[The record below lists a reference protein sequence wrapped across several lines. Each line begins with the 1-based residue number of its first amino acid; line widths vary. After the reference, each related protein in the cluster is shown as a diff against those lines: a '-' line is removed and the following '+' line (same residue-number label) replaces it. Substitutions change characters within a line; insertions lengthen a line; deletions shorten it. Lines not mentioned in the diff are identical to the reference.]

1 MSSQSPVVR
10 SMYEHSVSAVAEYFT
25 YFRRDLRELP
35 ETVLFDVYMKL
46 FAENKL
52 CILGVEFSDL
62 NIFSRLLK
70 INNSRVMLIKCFQ
83 ALQCHGTRLAYDL
96 AQSYNI
102 KASYCQDKYSSKDS
116 AIEIGIRLGGFL
128 IDTGWFME
136 SIMVLRKCRELC
148 FSLPDNL
155 PAWKKILDCCHKLL
169 LAESSYSQFEG
180 AAVTR
185 KEVEETVEKVK
196 KTDENMCF
204 AAVYTQLSVHSFYLS
219 NYRDA
224 HNWSIEAV
232 QQLTPNTCKRVTVE
246 TLSQA
251 AKACVMKRELRLAE
265 ALIRLAVY
273 TAAETFGTF
282 HPKYAEALTE
292 YGYYLLNSD
301 STRDSVVVY
310 KRALKLKKA
319 VFGEKNLHVAA
330 MKEDLAYAL
339 YVHEY
344 ASGRFNTAN
353 HHATQ
358 AIETLT
364 KLLPEEH
371 LMLASAHR
379 VKALI
384 LEEIALDHMSQFME
398 TQSKLL
404 SEAEKLHQNALRL
417 CLAAFGEYN
426 VQTAKHY
433 GNLGRLY
440 QSMKRYQ
447 EAEQMHLKAI
457 EIKECLL
464 GMDDYEVGLSV
475 GHLASLYN
483 FHMEEYRKAE
493 TLYFRSI
500 NISLK
505 LFSEAYSGLEYDYRG
520 LIHVYTH
527 LNQMD
532 NAEGYLRIIEQ
543 WKRLRQQE
551 VNKDRPPLEHSPP
564 VYTLSQIQG
573 SLEAMKKGLPHPFV

>member
-1 MSSQSPVVR
+1 MVRNEALLQTTRTMQSQSQQTSGTPTLR
-10 SMYEHSVSAVAEYFT
+10 A
-25 YFRRDLRELP
+25 FRDATLCKYGRPTIETDCWSHVENDQLP
-35 ETVLFDVYMKL
+35 
-46 FAENKL
+46 
-52 CILGVEFSDL
+52 
-62 NIFSRLLK
+62 
-70 INNSRVMLIKCFQ
+70 
-83 ALQCHGTRLAYDL
+83 
-96 AQSYNI
+96 
-102 KASYCQDKYSSKDS
+102 
-116 AIEIGIRLGGFL
+116 
-128 IDTGWFME
+128 
-136 SIMVLRKCRELC
+136 
-148 FSLPDNL
+148 
-155 PAWKKILDCCHKLL
+155 LL

-398 TQSKLL
+398 T
-404 SEAEKLHQNALRL
+404 R
-417 CLAAFGEYN
+417 
-426 VQTAKHY
+426 
-433 GNLGRLY
+433 
-440 QSMKRYQ
+440 
-447 EAEQMHLKAI
+447 
-457 EIKECLL
+457 
-464 GMDDYEVGLSV
+464 
-475 GHLASLYN
+475 
-483 FHMEEYRKAE
+483 
-493 TLYFRSI
+493 
-500 NISLK
+500 LK

-573 SLEAMKKGLPHPFV
+573 SLEASDLKFKILSEVCQFGFFEYSQTLLTNSTRKFNLHTQPENSTAFGTLRRIATRRSAAFGAAARIWWRAASGPGTSPSAATATDPITLHTAIALCDCKCPPPPLQCRNHFSCHPLRNVLI